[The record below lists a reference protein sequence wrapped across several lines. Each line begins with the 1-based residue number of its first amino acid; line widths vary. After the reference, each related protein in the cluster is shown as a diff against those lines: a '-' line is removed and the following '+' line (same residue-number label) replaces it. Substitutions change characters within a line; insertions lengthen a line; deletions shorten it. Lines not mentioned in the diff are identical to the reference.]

1 MEITANALQTVESN
15 QNVLF
20 TETAVNGNCSII
32 HREGSGLV
40 SMRGLTSQNRA
51 RFRVSFGG
59 NIAVPAA
66 ETTGPISLAIAVNG
80 EAVPTTAMLMTPG
93 ATEAFFNVFSAIFLD
108 VPSGCCQQ
116 VSVKNTSSIPVE
128 VRNAN
133 LIVERVA

>member
-15 QNVLF
+15 QNILF

-59 NIAVPAA
+59 NIAVPAN
-66 ETTGPISLAIAVNG
+66 ETAGPISLAIAVNG
-80 EAVPTTAMLMTPG
+80 EAV
-93 ATEAFFNVFSAIFLD
+93 
-108 VPSGCCQQ
+108 
-116 VSVKNTSSIPVE
+116 
-128 VRNAN
+128 
-133 LIVERVA
+133 